1 MWLLEINGSP
11 ASRELL
17 LPHMSRAL
25 VRAAIL
31 AHFKQID
38 EQSGNGESAERVADE
53 EESAVSSRDY
63 VGFRLIEPL

>member
-25 VRAAIL
+25 VRTAIL

-38 EQSGNGESAERVADE
+38 EESGKRESAEREVDE
-53 EESAVSSRDY
+53 EECAVSSRDY
-63 VGFRLIEPL
+63 VSFRLIEP

>member
-38 EQSGNGESAERVADE
+38 EESAEREVDE
-53 EESAVSSRDY
+53 EECAVSSRDY
-63 VGFRLIEPL
+63 VSFRLIEP

>member
-1 MWLLEINGSP
+1 VWLLEINGSP

-17 LPHMSRAL
+17 LPDMSRAL
-25 VRAAIL
+25 VRAIL

-38 EQSGNGESAERVADE
+38 EESGNRESAEREADE

-63 VGFRLIEPL
+63 VSFRLIEPL